1 MQYFLGIAS
10 RVTQYTCC
18 LQNRPGSSIQQVHM
32 KHSDIPPQRTS
43 RSTFY
48 RSLPIAFSSRYFWGS
63 TPTPAYLQ
71 SENPS
76 FPPRKRLN
84 ENPSISDAF
93 GKKGSKNLTS
103 GDRKTYQ
110 RGWSL
115 CWLFWAFFRPKKVWC
130 RRADT
135 IVVKDIWSIPPW
147 SHGTGTNVLPT
158 PPFCLHF
165 EVCVRGVGWAAVCAL
180 HFFIP
185 PTNADNIAELP
196 LGGKGTLTSPN
207 PPWTVSPAVC
217 CVDIFM
223 SFKKYFTAACT
234 HFTPSKRM
242 LYQWQDTPPFLGTLR
257 SWIWARLGL
266 IEPSL
271 QSDSGS
277 NLECTARSGSRKP
290 SWPRLHKLLPSS
302 AQDVLLQLFV
312 LPSSKHF
319 W

>member
-1 MQYFLGIAS
+1 MIEKHINGGDHCADCFGHFFGQKRCDAAGLIRLWSKTFGAS
-10 RVTQYTCC
+10 PHEVMGQGQMSC
-18 LQNRPGSSIQQVHM
+18 
-32 KHSDIPPQRTS
+32 PP
-43 RSTFY
+43 
-48 RSLPIAFSSRYFWGS
+48 
-63 TPTPAYLQ
+63 
-71 SENPS
+71 
-76 FPPRKRLN
+76 
-84 ENPSISDAF
+84 
-93 GKKGSKNLTS
+93 
-103 GDRKTYQ
+103 
-110 RGWSL
+110 
-115 CWLFWAFFRPKKVWC
+115 
-130 RRADT
+130 
-135 IVVKDIWSIPPW
+135 
-147 SHGTGTNVLPT
+147 H
-158 PPFCLHF
+158 PFCLHF

-223 SFKKYFTAACT
+223 SFKKFFTAACT

-290 SWPRLHKLLPSS
+290 SWPRLHKLLPGS